1 MFACYLQT
9 ASSCRYVTQPRVE
22 ETSKRRTGRPLKREM
37 GTDQPARKI
46 DSPAAKFRKKQWG
59 AQRAIHPRKILD
71 HCAIS
76 QFHFHPYFES
86 VGRRTQSCWP
96 FPVLCFFPCC
106 FWTLEPEGAKDFEG
120 CDGQSN
126 CQNTWRRQVCGGPDC
141 QSCGH
146 EARLTLAWLISS
158 SQTCSKQTE
167 ITDLKKSYEL
177 NILYLNFL
185 ASCEGDFHVT
195 ARGGKAWLAVIG
207 SGTTG

>member
-1 MFACYLQT
+1 MHIYIYICTYICTYRYIHTHIYIYIIMYTYIYNIHTHMFACYLQT

-96 FPVLCFFPCC
+96 FARPLFLPLLFLNS
-106 FWTLEPEGAKDFEG
+106 WT
-120 CDGQSN
+120 
-126 CQNTWRRQVCGGPDC
+126 RR
-141 QSCGH
+141 
-146 EARLTLAWLISS
+146 R
-158 SQTCSKQTE
+158 
-167 ITDLKKSYEL
+167 
-177 NILYLNFL
+177 
-185 ASCEGDFHVT
+185 
-195 ARGGKAWLAVIG
+195 
-207 SGTTG
+207 